1 MWGGIVYASQKFSSS
16 QKIKKRLKKLRKLLK
31 DIGTHSELGSLVITI
46 WSDDLAA
53 IQIPLDVLVRQI
65 IKVACSE
72 KKFCE
77 HLAIAISK
85 EVVRKHKIDL
95 RKFKHYIESREIEE
109 RWTF

>member
-1 MWGGIVYASQKFSSS
+1 MTLLRFKF
-16 QKIKKRLKKLRKLLK
+16 RWMYWLGKLLK
-31 DIGTHSELGSLVITI
+31 L
-46 WSDDLAA
+46 
-53 IQIPLDVLVRQI
+53 LVR
-65 IKVACSE
+65 K

-109 RWTF
+109 RWKF

>member
-1 MWGGIVYASQKFSSS
+1 MPG
-16 QKIKKRLKKLRKLLK
+16 KR
-31 DIGTHSELGSLVITI
+31 GNLVVTI
-46 WSDDLAA
+46 SSDDLAA
-53 IQIPLDVLVRQI
+53 IPIPLDTLVRQI

-77 HLAIAISK
+77 CLAIVISK

-109 RWTF
+109 HWKF